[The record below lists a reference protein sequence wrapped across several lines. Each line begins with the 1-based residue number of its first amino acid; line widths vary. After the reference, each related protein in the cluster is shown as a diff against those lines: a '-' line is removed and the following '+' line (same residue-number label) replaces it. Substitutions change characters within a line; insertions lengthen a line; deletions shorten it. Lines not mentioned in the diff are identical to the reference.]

1 LKAPFHNA
9 DSYHV
14 NRDPPRILLKKTLR
28 IKLAFVNRWHFV
40 Q

>member
-14 NRDPPRILLKKTLR
+14 NRDPPRILLKKLYESS
-28 IKLAFVNRWHFV
+28 
-40 Q
+40 